1 MNNTHPGITAAS
13 QIKASPYRVRMII
26 ADDEQHHK
34 GSAAMAIVLIV
45 SYLINYTLIAMFLMW
60 AFMEMK

>member
-1 MNNTHPGITAAS
+1 M
-13 QIKASPYRVRMII
+13 RMII

-34 GSAAMAIVLIV
+34 GSTAMAIVLIV
-45 SYLINYTLIAMFLMW
+45 SYVIHYSLIALFLMW